1 MESNINQKGDIAFE
15 LDITLTPEEYGT
27 FEQNVYRKAQKQ
39 IVLKGYRKGHVPIPI
54 IRKLHG
60 KALEEEVIDA
70 AIGETFQ
77 REVIDKGIRPVGRPI
92 VTHVHKTDSGGL
104 HCTVAYEIFPD
115 IDLKDYKGLPAKR
128 IFHQVT
134 EKELDEEM
142 ARAAERFGAV
152 IDVQS
157 VADEYHGVTIDMQK
171 ILDGEPVIGDAQRD
185 VRVYLRSETVNPDLK
200 NALIGRN
207 VGDSFRLDLQTAGD
221 GSTST
226 FEITVTSASQIV
238 PAEQNDELARTVLN
252 REDATIAELRDA
264 IRQSLLAEYDKQF
277 TGLFRDELIHGLID
291 RNPIAVPSV
300 IVNEVLDQYLD
311 EYRKGEEKELPK
323 DFDMKG
329 FLETMTPRAEIFSK
343 WALLREAL
351 AQKEDL
357 QATDDD
363 YEGLASLESERTGIE
378 FDRILRYMKKT
389 PAYADRI
396 RAEKALQFLEDYAIV
411 QEVDDR
417 QIKGLNSDVGST
429 PEMPSAPEPVEET
442 AEGDAP
448 PGDLSAD

>member
-1 MESNINQKGDIAFE
+1 MESTINQKGDIAFE
-15 LDITLTPEEYGT
+15 LDITLTPDEFGT
-27 FEQNVYRKAQKQ
+27 FEHNVYRKAQKQ
-39 IVLKGYRKGHVPIPI
+39 VVLKGYRKGHVPIPI
-54 IRKLHG
+54 IKKLHG
-60 KALEEEVIDA
+60 KALEEEVMDA
-70 AIGETFQ
+70 AIHETFQ
-77 REVIDKGIRPVGRPI
+77 SEVIDKGIRPVGRPL
-92 VTHVHKTDSGGL
+92 VTHVHKTDAGGL
-104 HCTVAYEIFPD
+104 HCTIAYEIFPD

-128 IFHQVT
+128 IVHQVT

-152 IDVQS
+152 IDAQTI
-157 VADEYHGVTIDMQK
+157 ADEYHGVTIDMQK
-171 ILDGEPVIGDAQRD
+171 LADGEPVIGDVQRD
-185 VRVYLRSETVNPDLK
+185 VRVYLRSETINPDLK
-200 NALIGRN
+200 GALIGKN
-207 VGDSFRLDLQTAGD
+207 VGDSFKLDLQTGED

-226 FEITVTSASQIV
+226 FDITVKSASQIV
-238 PAEQNDELARTVLN
+238 PAELNDELARTVLN
-252 REDATIAELRDA
+252 KEDATLDQLRDA
-264 IRQSLLAEYDKQF
+264 IRQGLMAEYDKQF

-329 FLETMTPRAEIFSK
+329 FLETMKPRAEVFSK

-351 AQKEDL
+351 AAKEDL

-389 PAYADRI
+389 SAYADRI

-417 QIKGLNSDVGST
+417 QIKGLNSDVGSA
-429 PEMPSAPEPVEET
+429 PEMPTVPEPVEET
-442 AEGDAP
+442 AGGDET
-448 PGDLSAD
+448 PGEASVG